1 MKKWLSLLLALAMA
15 LPLAACGSAGNQENT
30 PEPPASVS
38 GSTGEETPAPTDAET
53 PAEEPAEEPAESET
67 PAAEDSGSVLI
78 AYFSATGNTEHI
90 AEHLAGILDA
100 DLYEI
105 VPEAPYTSEDLNYS
119 NSDCRANQE
128 QSDPAARPAISG
140 GVENM
145 ADYEVI
151 FLGYPIW
158 WGDAPKIV
166 STFLESYDFHGKTI
180 VPFCTSGSS
189 PIGGSASGLEA
200 LTDGATWLDGQ
211 RFSGSASRETVSR
224 WVDSLGLALGQA
236 A

>member
-15 LPLAACGSAGNQENT
+15 LSLAACGSAGNQENT

-38 GSTGEETPAPTDAET
+38 GSTAEETPAPTDAET

-128 QSDPAARPAISG
+128 QNDPAARPAISG

-166 STFLESYDFHGKTI
+166 STFLESYDFDGKTI

-200 LTDGATWLDGQ
+200 LTSGATWLDGQ
-211 RFSGSASRETVSR
+211 RFSGSASWETVSQ

>member
-1 MKKWLSLLLALAMA
+1 MKKWTSLLLTLATV
-15 LPLAACGSAGNQENT
+15 LFLAACGNSGTQENT
-30 PEPPASVS
+30 SEPPASVS
-38 GSTGEETPAPTDAET
+38 GSTAEETSAPTDAET

-67 PAAEDSGSVLI
+67 PAAEDSDSVLI

-128 QSDPAARPAISG
+128 QNDPAARPAISG

-158 WGDAPKIV
+158 WGDAPKII
-166 STFLESYDFHGKTI
+166 STFLESYDFDGKTI

-189 PIGGSASGLEA
+189 GIGNSAEPLADLAESAVWREGTRFAPGASQEEVAVWVDGLE
-200 LTDGATWLDGQ
+200 L
-211 RFSGSASRETVSR
+211 
-224 WVDSLGLALGQA
+224 
-236 A
+236 